1 MRALYL
7 FLDRTTGVGRPRHTA
22 DEPLPP
28 IRSGAFAAW
37 LASQPAGPRVPAGQ
51 RVHAGPSRPNDG
63 ARAISQDAAG
73 QGAEQAAGPSNLPAA
88 SRP

>member
-7 FLDRTTGVGRPRHTA
+7 FLDRTTGVGRPLHPA

-28 IRSGAFAAW
+28 IRTGAFAAW
-37 LASQPAGPRVPAGQ
+37 LASAPAAR
-51 RVHAGPSRPNDG
+51 RSSSPSD
-63 ARAISQDAAG
+63 DATG
-73 QGAEQAAGPSNLPAA
+73 RSTTSHGAEQAAGPSNVPAA

>member
-22 DEPLPP
+22 DESLTP
-28 IRSGAFAAW
+28 IRTGAFTAW
-37 LASQPAGPRVPAGQ
+37 MASAPASQRPRLHVIPGGLTDQ
-51 RVHAGPSRPNDG
+51 GTE
-63 ARAISQDAAG
+63 
-73 QGAEQAAGPSNLPAA
+73 QGAAPSKVPAA

>member
-22 DEPLPP
+22 DESLTP
-28 IRSGAFAAW
+28 IRTGAFSAW
-37 LASQPAGPRVPAGQ
+37 MASAPTSGRPRLHVIRGGLADQGTE
-51 RVHAGPSRPNDG
+51 
-63 ARAISQDAAG
+63 
-73 QGAEQAAGPSNLPAA
+73 QGAAPSNVPAA

>member
-7 FLDRTTGVGRPRHTA
+7 FLDRTTGVGRPRHA
-22 DEPLPP
+22 SDAPLRP

-37 LASQPAGPRVPAGQ
+37 MASAPGLDAG
-51 RVHAGPSRPNDG
+51 SRG
-63 ARAISQDAAG
+63 VTGRRTAA
-73 QGAEQAAGPSNLPAA
+73 QGAAQAAGPSNLPAA

>member
-22 DEPLPP
+22 DEPLTP
-28 IRSGAFAAW
+28 IRTGAFAAW
-37 LASQPAGPRVPAGQ
+37 MASAPARRRASLRVIPG
-51 RVHAGPSRPNDG
+51 GLTD
-63 ARAISQDAAG
+63 
-73 QGAEQAAGPSNLPAA
+73 QGTEQAVGPSNVPSA